1 MPESPSAS
9 RPKPGLAA
17 RIAALA
23 HVPAF
28 LLAALI
34 MAGEGARLVHAPG
47 PEAALLAVLVLGGLT
62 AAPLYAWL
70 AWRGRGRW
78 VLVLSL
84 FSGPFALAAA
94 ALLGAALLTGLFDL
108 PPPFV
113 LFSPR

>member
-1 MPESPSAS
+1 MV
-9 RPKPGLAA
+9 A

-34 MAGEGARLVHAPG
+34 MAGEGAQLFQAPG
-47 PEAALLAVLVLGGLT
+47 PEAALLVILVLGGLT

-70 AWRGRGRW
+70 AWRGLGRW

-84 FSGPFALAAA
+84 FSGPFALASV
-94 ALLGAALLTGLFDL
+94 ALLGAALLTGLLDI